1 MPPILSDNPY
11 PYFLAFSYP
20 LSLFPGLCDNPYP
33 YPLEGMTTPL
43 LTYGR
48 VFMAG
53 KSEYPLLV
61 TRFGPNHRLYDTGR
75 VYG

>member
-1 MPPILSDNPY
+1 
-11 PYFLAFSYP
+11 
-20 LSLFPGLCDNPYP
+20 
-33 YPLEGMTTPL
+33 MTTPL